1 VLTRIDACSQFML
14 AITLDR
20 AVFYDLRYRDEG
32 GSAMLRVGVY
42 FRLASFDVD
51 LSGPAVREGSQ

>member
-1 VLTRIDACSQFML
+1 ML

-51 LSGPAVREGSQ
+51 LSGPAVREGSQRWVS